1 MIVAK
6 VKRLLLRTMA
16 PATAERV
23 RIQFLCQPQ
32 SHELRQVK
40 YANDQCVVTG
50 YASDETDVM
59 LPLAQVLAHEL
70 LQKIHTARQRPP
82 FNVVLADMKSLIT
95 INTNH
100 NPVTVWGAVSVQHLL
115 LSTAEF
121 RTLKLNL
128 LEQIIAPLLATHH
141 LPFDPQHWVIN
152 GAGP

>member
-1 MIVAK
+1 M
-6 VKRLLLRTMA
+6 T
-16 PATAERV
+16 PETAERV

-32 SHELRQVK
+32 SHELRRVK

-70 LQKIHTARQRPP
+70 LQKIHAARQHPP

-95 INTNH
+95 IETDH
-100 NPVTVWGAVSVQHLL
+100 DPVTVWGAVSVQHQL

-121 RTLKLNL
+121 RTLKINL
-128 LEQIIAPLLATHH
+128 LEQIIAPLLTARH
-141 LPFDPQHWVIN
+141 LPFDPKHWVIN